1 MLQLLNERRTVDA
14 DFTLRDREIGQ
25 RGPGMA
31 RFVVVVVV
39 VVVVVL
45 FCFVLFCF
53 FPFVLVTNCVE
64 SQS

>member
-1 MLQLLNERRTVDA
+1 MRCLDLEMLQLLNERRTVDV

-39 VVVVVL
+39 GVVAVVVH
-45 FCFVLFCF
+45 
-53 FPFVLVTNCVE
+53 P
-64 SQS
+64 